1 MADIKVADINRSIAE
16 KPIDTVSLA
25 EEQYHARVTEIAEYI
40 NRHDRVRVVLLAG
53 PSGSGKTTTANLLK
67 DALTLVGEESIVVS
81 LDDFYKDATDPTYP
95 RRECGERDFE
105 CPEALRLDEI
115 RLTLMNIASGESFYL
130 PKYDFK
136 IAARSELTLHAPMP
150 FGCVIVEGLHALNP
164 KIYEGM
170 DGESLLR
177 LFVSVS
183 TNVDNNEGERIIS
196 GRKIRFVRRLV
207 RDSIYRAASAERTL
221 GMWEEV
227 LAAEDVYLYPYK
239 ADADLA
245 FDTFHL
251 FELSAMRPYALS
263 LLTEELANRS
273 EYVRVVR
280 DALSLVLPLDS
291 SLVPSDSLIREFI
304 SGGKYHTVY

>member
-1 MADIKVADINRSIAE
+1 MADIKLADINRAISEA
-16 KPIDTVSLA
+16 PIETVRLA
-25 EEQYHARVTEIAEYI
+25 EESYHRRVGEIAEYI

-53 PSGSGKTTTANLLK
+53 PSGSGKTTTANLLR
-67 DALTLVGEESIVVS
+67 DALTLLGEESIVVS
-81 LDDFYKDATDPTYP
+81 LDDFYRDATDPTYP
-95 RRECGERDFE
+95 RRADGERDFE
-105 CPEALRLDEI
+105 RPEALRLDEVK
-115 RLTLMNIASGESFYL
+115 RTLMNIAGGEAFYL

-170 DGESLLR
+170 DKESLLR

-183 TNVDNNEGERIIS
+183 TNVDNSEGERIIS

-207 RDSIYRAASAERTL
+207 RDSIYRAASAKRTL
-221 GMWEEV
+221 GMWQEV

-245 FDTFHL
+245 FDTFHT
-251 FELSAMRPYALS
+251 FELSVMCPYALG
-263 LLTEELANRS
+263 LLTEELARES
-273 EYVRVVR
+273 EYVSVVR
-280 DALSLVLPLDS
+280 SALTLVTPLDS